1 MNSTTK
7 HALEIVGF
15 VVIVALILEMQ
26 LAVRRQVVSDEPPA
40 PRESGW
46 PYRGQWQRISYTG
59 TYGRWIVGVRVAE
72 IAIVFVALVVA
83 LIAQLV

>member
-1 MNSTTK
+1 MTNTTK
-7 HALEIVGF
+7 HALEVAGF

-26 LAVRRQVVSDEPPA
+26 LAVRRQVVSDEPPP

-46 PYRGQWQRISYTG
+46 SYRGQWQRINYTG

-72 IAIVFVALVVA
+72 IAIVAVALIVA